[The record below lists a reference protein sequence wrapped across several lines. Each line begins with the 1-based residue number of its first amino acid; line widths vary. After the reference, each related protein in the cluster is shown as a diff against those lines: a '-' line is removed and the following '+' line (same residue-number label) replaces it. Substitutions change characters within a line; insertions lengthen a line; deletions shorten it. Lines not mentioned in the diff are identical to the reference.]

1 MSAFHRVDDVR
12 TMPALRFIN
21 FAIRLSAYKGVIR
34 ALAEKEA
41 HDEQSGRRPARARPA
56 RPSSG
61 GDIRQNRVV
70 PSDAA
75 TLRTDAAFAGMI
87 EVKGGAVDG

>member
-1 MSAFHRVDDVR
+1 MSAFHRVDDIR

-41 HDEQSGRRPARARPA
+41 HDEQSGRRPARGRPA
-56 RPSSG
+56 RQYG

-70 PSDAA
+70 ASDAA

-87 EVKGGAVDG
+87 EVKGGTVDG